1 MSSNNLLVSMKP
13 EVGSIAAYRI
23 VRAVSTTTG
32 GFIALCSATTDIP
45 LGVTQDNSNAI
56 NQYVP
61 VAVAGL
67 AKVYVNDS
75 IGAGAA
81 FCTDSVGRAVPYTTP
96 STGGYMVGLN
106 LGPKVN
112 ATGAIA
118 EVLIRPLFT
127 AAPA

>member
-1 MSSNNLLVSMKP
+1 MKA

-23 VRAVSTTTG
+23 VRVSSTTTG
-32 GFIALCSATTDIP
+32 NFIALCSATSDVP
-45 LGVTQDNSNAI
+45 FGVTQDNCNAV

-61 VAVAGL
+61 VAIGGIAR
-67 AKVYVNDS
+67 VYVNDS
-75 IGAGAA
+75 LAAGAA
-81 FCTDSVGRAVPYTTP
+81 FCTDAVGRAVPYTTP
-96 STGGYMVGLN
+96 STGGYMVGIN
-106 LGPKVN
+106 IGPKVN